1 MTTLK
6 NYGISVKDKLK
17 RLTSSNAT
25 YQQVLIRYMHERL
38 LYRLS
43 KSRFR
48 ENFILK
54 GGALLFAHQRFLARP
69 TIDIDFLGERISRDK
84 EAIVHTFTEILS
96 LTCEYDGVIFD
107 TTDGSIE
114 AEDII
119 LERRYNGVRVYFTGH
134 LDTIVQRLSMDIG
147 FGDIIVPEPADLEY
161 HTLIEGMGEFNIKA
175 YSLETVI
182 AEKFQTMIE
191 KSIANSRM
199 KDFYDVYSILKSGK
213 TDNTSLEIAIHD
225 VMKNRG
231 TKYENNH
238 LLFTDDF
245 RSNSDKHTQWRAFLK
260 KTRITDG
267 PTFEEVMDLIDRR
280 LKPIWES
287 IG

>member
-1 MTTLK
+1 MTAIIK
-6 NYGISVKDKLK
+6 NYGVSVKDKLM
-17 RLTSSNAT
+17 RLTSLSAT

-107 TTDGSIE
+107 TTDGSIK

-147 FGDIIVPEPADLEY
+147 FGDIIVPEPTNLEY
-161 HTLIEGMGEFNIKA
+161 HTIIEEMG
-175 YSLETVI
+175 
-182 AEKFQTMIE
+182 E

-213 TDNTSLEIAIHD
+213 IDSMSLEIAIHD
-225 VMKNRG
+225 VMENRG

-245 RSNSDKHTQWRAFLK
+245 RLNSDKQAQWRSFLK
-260 KTRITDG
+260 KTRIADG
-267 PTFEEVMDLIDRR
+267 PAFEEVMGLIVRR

-287 IG
+287 LK